1 MVDPLR
7 FLADQGATFVKVRRR
22 DKRPLET
29 GWQSKPLSLDEITP
43 HVQAGGNVGLL
54 TGRHSRGICVLDLDT
69 DFQAFRQRFPQLAE
83 SPQIVRESAPERGK
97 VLIRVKGPIPRPR
110 SWTKHGEQNPRIEL
124 LADGRQAVVPP
135 STHPDGQPYLYRN
148 LDNPLVELTA
158 EDLAVIWK
166 TWTGE
171 DMVSQHGTSSSDS
184 RDHSISSGAVGS
196 PTQRTSTT
204 APSAGLCRDRAAH
217 EAYARKALSEEVGI
231 LQGTAPGAR
240 NHQLNR
246 SAFSLG
252 TLIGAGVLD
261 QELVRTELLAAAEGV
276 GLARGEAE
284 ATIRSGLAAGMKS
297 PRVIPETQN
306 RQVPHSTRTAGSAQ
320 GAATDNAAGQ
330 QTQEALRSD
339 GASGS
344 AQSAASDEAAG
355 QGAQDDVLGR
365 LLASLRA
372 VPLAKNG
379 KPDRD
384 QLEAAA
390 LPLIEDAALLTEADL
405 LRLRTEI
412 KQLGATAKFGDA
424 FGRAVRDARRKLAL
438 QQIEDD
444 DDLQRPEGWPYAAE
458 HGRTYLLG
466 VKTDRQGNKQFVRL
480 GTIAE
485 FSAQI
490 VEQAI
495 SEVGQ
500 RSFVIAGETVE
511 GSPLRLEISASDFAD
526 ERPLKAALITAAG
539 ANAPIHAGMVRHVGP
554 AIQRLSDP
562 EIPEVRL
569 YERTGWVNGH
579 FLIPGLEREGVR
591 IAVPSK
597 LPYNLPGGDHA
608 VALEC
613 LRLTFDAMK
622 PEQLTVLL
630 SFMLQ
635 APFAHLADWRE
646 ERYGILIAGRSGTLK
661 TTTAKHLLAIFGPRF
676 QHDEYLLKFGQGS
689 TLNALIRLASHAHDL
704 PFLVDNYKP
713 STGNGSRDLITFT
726 HAVLEGGDRERLTRS
741 AQLRE
746 ARPIFCWPLMTG
758 EDIPAADPASLARLL
773 IVNFHQD
780 TVDPARW
787 SEAQALAEHLHG
799 VGALWIDW
807 LETAE
812 GQRYGQWARDQFPDL
827 RQRWAN
833 HLRSAAKNAVNRL
846 RLASNLATNQ
856 LAFQVMSH
864 HPLIGPVVEP
874 YTEYHHAGLALI
886 AQEMAQSTGQGLE
899 AQRFLDTL
907 RELLASGRYL
917 LLPKGAEPDTHDRDR
932 VLGWEGSDGIYLLP
946 DLARQ
951 AVARVLGNDVFDTL
965 SATTLYKQL
974 AELDAIASSDAQ
986 RHTKQLRHPGGK
998 VVTIHLKREALLG
1011 GDVTDE

>member
-97 VLIRVKGPIPRPR
+97 VLILVKGPIPRPR
-110 SWTKHGEQNPRIEL
+110 SWTRHGEQNPRIEL

-171 DMVSQHGTSSSDS
+171 DMVSQHATSSSDS
-184 RDHSISSGAVGS
+184 RDHSISSGAVGP

-231 LQGTAPGAR
+231 LQGTAPGVR

-284 ATIRSGLAAGMKS
+284 ATIRSGMAAGMKS

-306 RQVPHSTRTAGSAQ
+306 RQAPHSTRTAGSAQ

-330 QTQEALRSD
+330 
-339 GASGS
+339 
-344 AQSAASDEAAG
+344 
-355 QGAQDDVLGR
+355 GAQDDVLGR
-365 LLASLRA
+365 LLASLQA
-372 VPLAKNG
+372 VSLAENG

-405 LRLRTEI
+405 LRLRVEL
-412 KQLGATAKFGDA
+412 KQLGATARFIDD
-424 FGRAVRDARRKLAL
+424 FGRAVRDARKRLAM
-438 QQIEDD
+438 QGVEDSD
-444 DDLQRPEGWPYAAE
+444 DVQRPDGWPYAAE
-458 HGRTYLLG
+458 HGRTFLLG
-466 VKTDRQGNKQFVRL
+466 IKTERDGSKQIVRRE
-480 GTIAE
+480 TIAE
-485 FSAQI
+485 FSAKI
-490 VEQAI
+490 VQEGV
-495 SEVGQ
+495 SEEGQ
-500 RSFVIAGETVE
+500 RSFVIEGETVE
-511 GSPLRLEISASDFAD
+511 GDSFRLEISANDFAD
-526 ERPLKAALITAAG
+526 ERALKSALTSAAG
-539 ANAPIHAGMVRHVGP
+539 AHAPIHAGMARHVGP
-554 AIQRLSDP
+554 AIQLLSDP
-562 EIPEVRL
+562 EAPTVRL
-569 YERTGWVNGH
+569 YERTGWASGQ
-579 FLIPGLEREGVR
+579 FLIPGREREGMR
-591 IAVPSK
+591 IALPSK
-597 LPYNLPGGDHA
+597 LAYSLAGGDHA
-608 VALEC
+608 LALEC
-613 LRLTFDAMK
+613 LRRTFAAVR

-630 SFMLQ
+630 SFVLQ
-635 APFAHLADWRE
+635 AAFAYLAGWRE
-646 ERYGILIAGRSGTLK
+646 ERYGIHVVGRTGTLK
-661 TTTAKHLLAIFGPRF
+661 TTIAKHLMATFGSRF
-676 QHDEYLLKFGQGS
+676 LHDEYLLKFGQGS
-689 TLNALIRLASHAHDL
+689 TPNALMRLASHAHDL

-713 STGNGSRDLITFT
+713 NVGGGSRDLITYI

-746 ARPIFCWPLMTG
+746 ARPIFCWPVITG
-758 EDIPAADPASLARLL
+758 EDTPAGDPASLARLL
-773 IVNFHQD
+773 IVNFHQG

-787 SEAQALAEHLHG
+787 AEAQALAEHLPG
-799 VGALWIDW
+799 VGSLWIDW
-807 LETAE
+807 LETTE
-812 GQRYGQWARDQFPDL
+812 GQRYGQWARDQFPGL
-827 RQRWAN
+827 RQRWAD
-833 HLRSAAKNAVNRL
+833 HLRSAANNAVNRL

-856 LAFQVMSH
+856 LTFQVMSH
-864 HPLIGPVVEP
+864 HPQIGPVVEP
-874 YTEYHHAGLALI
+874 YTEHHHDGLVQIGETMVQAT
-886 AQEMAQSTGQGLE
+886 SQGLE

-974 AELDAIASSDAQ
+974 AELDVIASSDAQ

-1011 GDVTDE
+1011 EDATDE